1 MPDVAGGDTITL
13 YVDGAAK
20 GNPGPAGI
28 GVRVELKGVVLCEQS
43 EFIGNATN
51 NVAEY
56 KALIYGLE
64 IARRLRVTRVNVVS
78 DSELIVRQMNGR
90 YNVKNEK
97 LLPLYQSARELA
109 VPFDGFRIR
118 HVSRSENQHAD
129 RLANQGI
136 SDAMKRKP

>member
-1 MPDVAGGDTITL
+1 MAGMGVITL

-28 GVRVELKGVVLCEQS
+28 GVRVELEGEVLAEYS
-43 EFIGNATN
+43 GFLGKATN

-56 KALIYGLE
+56 KALIKGLE
-64 IARRLRVTRVNVVS
+64 IVRKLGATRVDAIS

-90 YNVKNEK
+90 YRVKSAA
-97 LLPLYQSARELA
+97 LAPLHKNAREFAGSL
-109 VPFDGFRIR
+109 DRFRIR
-118 HVSRSENQHAD
+118 HVSRTENQHAD

-136 SDAMKRKP
+136 STALKPKP